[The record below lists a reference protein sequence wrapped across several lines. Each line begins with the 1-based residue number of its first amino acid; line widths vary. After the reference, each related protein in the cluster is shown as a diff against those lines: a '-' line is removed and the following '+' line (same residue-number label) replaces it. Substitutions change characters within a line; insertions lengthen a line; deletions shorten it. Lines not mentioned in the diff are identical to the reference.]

1 MLIKNF
7 YNLYDGLGKTKK
19 YLKKNSY
26 KDYIAYLFSY
36 LFLLLFILYSVEG
49 ALAAIHITTEKK
61 IKIEERLDYKSAHYK
76 LGRIYLYNK
85 KKLNKANEHFQL
97 ANRNNKILGKLN
109 KQNQKVI
116 HMGSE

>member
-85 KKLNKANEHFQL
+85 KKLN
-97 ANRNNKILGKLN
+97 
-109 KQNQKVI
+109 
-116 HMGSE
+116 